1 MYAVSLP
8 LRQILNDMN
17 MELVS
22 IEKQTFDGMMAQMG
36 AFVEKVSAL
45 QRKGDERRLAKWLTG
60 EEVCRQL
67 RISPRTLAKLRDR
80 GFIGYSQI
88 GYRFYYKPEDVKR
101 VIPLVGTIYPADR

>member
-1 MYAVSLP
+1 MSDKREADKIVRNQLP
-8 LRQILNDMN
+8 QLLNPHKKQKIKNSEDMTATADF
-17 MELVS
+17 
-22 IEKQTFDGMMAQMG
+22 KQTAQYIG
-36 AFVEKVSAL
+36 
-45 QRKGDERRLAKWLTG
+45 LAKWLTG

>member
-1 MYAVSLP
+1 
-8 LRQILNDMN
+8 MN
-17 MELVS
+17 MEIVS

-36 AFVEKVSAL
+36 AFVEKVAAL

-80 GFIGYSQI
+80 GFIGHSQI

>member
-1 MYAVSLP
+1 M
-8 LRQILNDMN
+8 
-17 MELVS
+17 
-22 IEKQTFDGMMAQMG
+22 
-36 AFVEKVSAL
+36 
-45 QRKGDERRLAKWLTG
+45 
-60 EEVCRQL
+60 

>member
-1 MYAVSLP
+1 
-8 LRQILNDMN
+8 MN
-17 MELVS
+17 MEIVS
-22 IEKQTFDGMMAQMG
+22 IEKKTFEMMVAAFG
-36 AFVEKVSAL
+36 ALSEKVAAL
-45 QRKGDERRLAKWLTG
+45 RRKGDERRLAKWLTG